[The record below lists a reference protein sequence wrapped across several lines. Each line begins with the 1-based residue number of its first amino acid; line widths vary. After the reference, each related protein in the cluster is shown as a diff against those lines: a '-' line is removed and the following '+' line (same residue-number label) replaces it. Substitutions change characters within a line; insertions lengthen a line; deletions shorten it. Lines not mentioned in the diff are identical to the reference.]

1 MNKYPTVN
9 PIHEKEIGKALKILE
24 VIKHYNHILSIEL
37 MKKYIKFYINE
48 TEKMRRSIWNS

>member
-9 PIHEKEIGKALKILE
+9 PIHEKEIDKALETLE
-24 VIKHYNHILSIEL
+24 SIKRYNHSLSVEL

-48 TEKMRRSIWNS
+48 TEKIRRSV

>member
-9 PIHEKEIGKALKILE
+9 PIHEKEIGKALKTLE
-24 VIKHYNHILSIEL
+24 AIKRYNHSLSIKL

-48 TEKMRRSIWNS
+48 TEKMRRNIWNS